1 MANELSGKIEFCTS
15 EPLMNCV
22 RTFFIL
28 GILTAANLGSATAAA
43 ADADFNRDIRP
54 ILSNTCFKCHGPDP
68 EHRQG
73 DLRLDMFEDATADRS
88 GSQAIKPGDPDSSEA
103 VRRMISSDPDV
114 VMPPPDSGRT
124 LKPEQIELLRRWIR
138 QGARYQAHWAF
149 TPIVRPAVPEV
160 RQSDWVR
167 NPIDRFILARLEAA
181 GVQPSPPAEPH
192 TLVRRAYLDLLGLPP
207 SLEEVDAFLADP
219 AADAYERL
227 VDRLLAD
234 PHYGE
239 RWGRYWLDLARYADT
254 NGYRST
260 RERSIWPYRDWV
272 INALNRDMPFDQF
285 TIEQLAGDLLPDG
298 DARTTDRHRLSPQH
312 AGQPRRRDRPG
323 TIPQRGGRRPRQHDR
338 HRVARSDD
346 RLRSVPQ
353 SQVRPDQPA
362 RLLPAVRVLQ
372 QRSGREQRH
381 ADVVSAE
388 HEQTQQLVELD
399 RQIAAAKAEPALPEA
414 ELKAKQEARKKLAA
428 SIPSTMVMADL
439 PQPRETHV
447 LVRGDFL
454 RKGDPVQPDV
464 PASLPGLP
472 ETPERRTRL
481 DLARWLVDPR
491 NPLTARVVVNRVWM
505 RYFGHG
511 LVETE
516 NDFGMQGSLPTHPE
530 LLDWLAA
537 EFREQGWS
545 LKRLQ
550 RLIVTSATYRQSS
563 HARPDLENVDP
574 LNGLLARQTR
584 LRVDAELV
592 RDLTLSVSGLLN
604 PKIGGPSVYP
614 PQPDGVYAFTQRQA
628 AWPTSTGPDRYRR
641 SLYTFFM
648 RSAPY
653 PMLTTF
659 DAPNFNQ
666 TCTRRARSNTPLQSL
681 TMANDQAL
689 FVNTGSPQP
698 GRPSMGAWVTYGLG
712 SESDDLP
719 GFVVLQSGRA
729 DRGPGPRCGPAGF
742 CPRLSKACR
751 SAAGRSPILNL
762 TSPAGLTRQRER
774 EFADAVGDLN
784 RRRRDVVGDP
794 EIATRI
800 AAYEMAYRMQTSA
813 PELMDIRDESQEM
826 LDAYGAAP
834 ASRRSRTTVCWRDGW
849 SSAASGSSS
858 CTTPIGIITAGRRK
872 TWRRTCR
879 RFAATWIRPRPR
891 WFGT

>member
-22 RTFFIL
+22 RAFFIT
-28 GILTAANLGSATAAA
+28 GILTAANLGGATAAG
-43 ADADFNRDIRP
+43 ADVDFNRDIRP

-73 DLRLDMFEDATADRS
+73 DLRLDTFEDATADRS
-88 GSQAIKPGDPDSSEA
+88 GSQAIKAGHPDSSEA
-103 VRRMISSDPDV
+103 IRRMISSDPDV

-124 LKPEQIELLRRWIR
+124 LKPEQIELLRQWIR

-181 GVQPSPPAEPH
+181 GVQPSPPAEPG

-207 SLEEVDAFLADP
+207 SLEEADAFLEDP

-227 VDRLLAD
+227 ADRVLANA
-234 PHYGE
+234 HYGE
-239 RWGRYWLDLARYADT
+239 RWGRYWLDQARYADT
-254 NGYRST
+254 NGYSIDS
-260 RERSIWPYRDWV
+260 ERSIWPYRDWV
-272 INALNRDMPFDQF
+272 INALNRDLPFDQF
-285 TIEQLAGDLLPDG
+285 TIEQLAGDLLP
-298 DARTTDRHRLSPQH
+298 AAT
-312 AGQPRRRDRPG
+312 A
-323 TIPQRGGRRPRQHDR
+323 
-338 HRVARSDD
+338 
-346 RLRSVPQ
+346 
-353 SQVRPDQPA
+353 
-362 RLLPAVRVLQ
+362 
-372 QRSGREQRH
+372 EQRTATGFH
-381 ADVVSAE
+381 RNTLVNQEGGTDPEQFRNEAVVDRVNTTGAVWLGLTIGCAQCHNHKYDPISQRDYYQLFAFFNSGQDVNSVTPTLSLPSAQ
-388 HEQTQQLVELD
+388 QTQQLAELD

-414 ELKAKQEARKKLAA
+414 ELKARQEARKKLAA

-439 PQPRETHV
+439 PQPRATHV

-454 RKGDPVQPDV
+454 RTGDPVQPDV
-464 PASLPGLP
+464 PASLPRLP
-472 ETPERRTRL
+472 ETPGAPTRL

-530 LLDWLAA
+530 LLDWLAT

-563 HARPDLENVDP
+563 HARPELENVDP
-574 LNGLLARQTR
+574 LNRLLARQTR

-592 RDLTLSVSGLLN
+592 RDLALGVSGLLN

-689 FVNTGSPQP
+689 FEAAQAFGRRMLTGPDQSDAARLQLGFRLALARPPDSPELERLAAYLDQQRAAWAASP
-698 GRPSMGAWVTYGLG
+698 EDAQRVAGAAL
-712 SESDDLP
+712 
-719 GFVVLQSGRA
+719 
-729 DRGPGPRCGPAGF
+729 PAGV
-742 CPRLSKACR
+742 
-751 SAAGRSPILNL
+751 
-762 TSPAGLTRQRER
+762 SPAEAAAWTSVARLLVNLDEFITRE
-774 EFADAVGDLN
+774 
-784 RRRRDVVGDP
+784 
-794 EIATRI
+794 
-800 AAYEMAYRMQTSA
+800 
-813 PELMDIRDESQEM
+813 
-826 LDAYGAAP
+826 
-834 ASRRSRTTVCWRDGW
+834 
-849 SSAASGSSS
+849 
-858 CTTPIGIITAGRRK
+858 
-872 TWRRTCR
+872 
-879 RFAATWIRPRPR
+879 
-891 WFGT
+891 